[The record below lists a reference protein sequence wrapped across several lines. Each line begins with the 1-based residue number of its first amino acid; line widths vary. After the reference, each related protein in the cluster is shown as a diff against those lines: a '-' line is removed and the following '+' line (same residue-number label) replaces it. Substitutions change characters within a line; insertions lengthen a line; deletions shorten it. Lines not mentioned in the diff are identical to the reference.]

1 MTKRS
6 LLFALPCLAL
16 TACPTPPP
24 TGGDRAPFV
33 DEWELVDEGPADALT
48 KLSIGGRISSD
59 NFANRGDVEVIYDPS
74 ATTVKV
80 EMQRFTIASNADSA
94 DEAFGRMSY
103 WGYNASTPGPR
114 DPMNAEDAA
123 LRCFLPENDAC
134 YIRNYYDGMSQPIRD
149 GVNFRVTIPAGWDGD
164 LEITTSDNL
173 GEGIETY
180 PDRSDVSVDGL
191 AGTLAVDLDSGNL
204 EIRVDPNVDHYAGC
218 SANDAC
224 ETGDPSADPP
234 VGPFDSA
241 CGCADPTFINIEN
254 GPGQASNITID
265 VPTTS
270 HVTEAGRW
278 YDVRLENTGDFSSSA
293 DFSCTATIRCED
305 FGAGCVI
312 NPDFAGP
319 NVENKEWAEIN
330 YPGDPAIPGTGIQ
343 VNATS
348 QGCANITYLEDP
360 LDYDLDTWPEEKRG
374 DLLVCSG
381 CL

>member
-6 LLFALPCLAL
+6 LLFALPCLL

-24 TGGDRAPFV
+24 TGGDRAPYV
-33 DEWELVDEGPADALT
+33 DEWELVDEGPATELR

-59 NFANRGDVEVIYDPS
+59 NFANRGDVEVIYDPA
-74 ATTVKV
+74 ATTIRV
-80 EMQRFTIASNADSA
+80 EMQRFTIASSA
-94 DEAFGRMSY
+94 ESAEEAFASMSY
-103 WGYNASTPGPR
+103 WGYDSATPSASP
-114 DPMNAEDAA
+114 DPA
-123 LRCFLPENDAC
+123 LACFLPENDAC
-134 YIRNYYDGMSQPIRD
+134 YIRNYYDGMTQPIRD

-164 LEITTSDNL
+164 LVVGTSDNL

-191 AGTLAVDLDSGNL
+191 AGTLEVDLDSGNL
-204 EIRVDPNVDHYAGC
+204 EVRVDPNIDHYAGC

-224 ETGDPSADPP
+224 ETGDAGAMPP
-234 VGPFDSA
+234 VGPFDPM
-241 CGCADPTFINIEN
+241 CGCSDPTFITVEN

-265 VPTTS
+265 VPAAS
-270 HVTEAGRW
+270 HVTENGRW

-293 DFSCTATIRCED
+293 DFECTATIRCEE

-312 NPDFAGP
+312 NPDFTAIGY
-319 NVENKEWAEIN
+319 KEWAEIN